1 MKNKVAVIGGALIDR
16 FGELFDKSVDDMIE
30 EAYLNMIKTVDKN
43 FNESD
48 IQAAWFGSSRAHS
61 GVDLAHPLG
70 LYNIPISRNTNG
82 CATGSD
88 AFRNACFSVAA
99 GVYDVVLVVGV
110 EKMKDSKGGLIARA
124 GEVQDIWR
132 RGRTLPAFFGLRATR
147 HMHQFGS
154 TREHLAMVSVKN
166 HNNGAK
172 YPHAHYQFPLTLE
185 KAMKSPIVSWPLSLM
200 DCCPITD
207 GAAAVLICKAE
218 LARNY
223 TDTPVYVAGSG
234 ASIYSWQLG
243 EDKALVG
250 FPASEMAAKA
260 AYKMAGV
267 EPKDIDVAEVH
278 DCFTIT
284 ELVSYE
290 DLGFAKKGEGH
301 KLLEEGMV
309 MLDGSKPINP
319 SGGLISKGHPIG
331 ASGVA
336 QIVEIF
342 DQLRGQ
348 AGKVQVPDVEYGLQH
363 NIGLGRGATGSAACV
378 HVLTRTKD

>member
-1 MKNKVAVIGGALIDR
+1 
-16 FGELFDKSVDDMIE
+16 MIE

-43 FNESD
+43 FNEND

-223 TDTPVYVAGSG
+223 TDTPAYVAGSG

-250 FPASEMAAKA
+250 FPASEMAARA

-267 EPKDIDVAEVH
+267 VPKDIDVAEVH

-301 KLLEEGMV
+301 KLLEEGIV

-348 AGKVQVPDVEYGLQH
+348 AGKVQISDVEYGLQH
-363 NIGLGRGATGSAACV
+363 NIGLGRGATGSV
-378 HVLTRTKD
+378 SVVTILSR